1 MLFLLL
7 LLAKTIW
14 LPQQD
19 FAYQNIEFKLNC
31 MEKIRRIYEKW
42 NGLLDGSIPNE
53 LNCETRIYNEAIKE
67 EMQ

>member
-1 MLFLLL
+1 
-7 LLAKTIW
+7 
-14 LPQQD
+14 
-19 FAYQNIEFKLNC
+19 